1 MLETLLE
8 NIDLVRTIHI
18 LGVALGLGTATITDV
33 FFFRFLKDFKISRM
47 ESGVMRTLTLV
58 IWFALVI
65 LVASGTVLYL
75 QDMERLNQ
83 SSKFL
88 TKMIVVGVIIIN
100 GIVLNLFISPRLTKI
115 SSDKYTRRIAFA
127 LGAISITSWYS
138 AFLLGM
144 FRAVPLSFAVLVSIY
159 CALSLLAIVAS
170 QVMERI
176 YTKRSKS
183 G

>member
-1 MLETLLE
+1 MFETLLE
-8 NIDLVRTIHI
+8 NIDIVRTVHI
-18 LGVALGLGTATITDV
+18 LGVALGVGAATITDV

-47 ESGVMRTLTLV
+47 ESGLMSTLTLV
-58 IWFALVI
+58 IWFALAI
-65 LVASGTVLYL
+65 LIASGAALYF

-88 TKMIVVGVIIIN
+88 TKMIIVGVIIIN
-100 GIVLNLFISPRLTKI
+100 GITLNLFISPRLVKI
-115 SSDKYTRRIAFA
+115 SSDKHIRRIAFA

-144 FRAVPLSFAVLVSIY
+144 FRAVPLNFAALVSIY
-159 CALSLLAIVAS
+159 GTLLLLAVVAS

-176 YTKRSKS
+176 YAKRAKGS
-183 G
+183 